1 MLSIYSQGNSRIHR
15 LNPLTKLTAALL
27 LIAAAYLLPGLFTP
41 LALFGVLVLL
51 AYAAGVAG
59 PFLWTALKALLPI
72 TFSLFLIQGVL
83 FPPAGA
89 TPFRL
94 GPLTLT
100 YEGLAFAFLTSSRLL
115 TLSAAM
121 LLLLRTTPTGDL
133 VQSLVERG
141 LPRNIGYVLLAAL
154 QIAPDMSARATAI
167 LEAQRSRGLETEGT
181 VRRLRALPAL
191 VGPLIVG
198 ALVDTEERAMALESR
213 AFMAQGPKTT
223 LRDIPDTQGE
233 HWARTLM
240 LLALLGLIGWSIYRA
255 LGPGA

>member
-1 MLSIYSQGNSRIHR
+1 MLSIYAQGTSRIHR

-27 LIAAAYLLPGLFTP
+27 LIAAAYALPGLLTP
-41 LALFGVLVLL
+41 LALFGLLVLL

-59 PFLWTALKALLPI
+59 PFLWTALKALLPV

-89 TPFRL
+89 TPFQL
-94 GPLTLT
+94 GPLMLT

-133 VQSLVERG
+133 VQSLVEKG
-141 LPRNIGYVLLAAL
+141 LPRSIGYVLLAAL

-181 VRRLRALPAL
+181 FRRLRALPAL
-191 VGPLIVG
+191 VGPLVVG

-213 AFMAQGPKTT
+213 AFMAAGPKTT
-223 LRDIPDTQGE
+223 LRDIPDTPAE
-233 HWARTLM
+233 HVARTLM
-240 LLALLGLIGWSIYRA
+240 LLALAALVIWRA
-255 LGPGA
+255 ASALA